1 MFCSSPLK
9 KNPTEI
15 DWNCRGDA
23 GNGGADFS
31 RYWRDGAVD
40 AIEFPVPRFKAT
52 LKLYKL
58 VDYSLTYF
66 SKVNKN
72 SVPDNFYYHFFN
84 LANLYVPYFS
94 SIDLTVD
101 DIFRWT
107 REWTS
112 KSWLDVVGRET
123 WQKDLGA
130 DRRKGCGATCVGRI
144 VDGEQI
150 RMKVSQA
157 RRSFETI
164 VQNQRRAS
172 CKGSLYTHTS
182 CSEMKVVVQD
192 SYKVNNTCI
201 DGGWQMN
208 QYRYSATTTLTN
220 FCINYT
226 RKSSRGK

>member
-1 MFCSSPLK
+1 MAHTITTEKKRLMFCSSPLK

-31 RYWRDGAVD
+31 RNWRDGAVD
-40 AIEFPVPRFKAT
+40 AIEFPVPRFKAS

-72 SVPDNFYYHFFN
+72 SVPDNFCYNFFN
-84 LANLYVPYFS
+84 LAIFYRISRL
-94 SIDLTVD
+94 SIWRWM
-101 DIFRWT
+101 IFFRWT

-112 KSWLDVVGRET
+112 KSWLYAVVGRET

-144 VDGEQI
+144 V
-150 RMKVSQA
+150 A
-157 RRSFETI
+157 RWGTDSDESF
-164 VQNQRRAS
+164 AS
-172 CKGSLYTHTS
+172 TTQFRNYCA
-182 CSEMKVVVQD
+182 E
-192 SYKVNNTCI
+192 
-201 DGGWQMN
+201 
-208 QYRYSATTTLTN
+208 SAT
-220 FCINYT
+220 
-226 RKSSRGK
+226 GKL